1 MGEFFAQT
9 NALLERFT
17 DQRKAQQEPSDSQ
30 EMDQLAAGTRN
41 SVPQL
46 PTFMDE
52 IPDLGDLV
60 YRERRQRLH

>member
-17 DQRKAQQEPSDSQ
+17 HQRKEQQEPSDSQ
-30 EMDQLAAGTRN
+30 EMDELAAGTRN